1 MGHHSTSDDSYAYR
15 ARSEVEDRKR
25 IDNPIS
31 RFKLFLESRGWWNEE
46 EEEVLKTRLKNDVM
60 VAFKKAESMKR
71 NKLGELFTDVYGG
84 EEPWNVVGVWS
95 HLRLPINLKFMIIFS
110 LQREQREEL
119 ASLLKKYGDKWEPW
133 RNELAR
139 FKDNGDDV
147 IAQAKWFILAVQ
159 FIIM

>member
-46 EEEVLKTRLKNDVM
+46 EEEALKTRLKNDVM

-84 EEPWNVVGVWS
+84 EEPWNIVRVSS
-95 HLRLPINLKFMIIFS
+95 HVSSLSLKLTTFCF

-119 ASLLKKYGDKWEPW
+119 AGLLKKYGDAWEPW

-139 FKDNGDDV
+139 FKYKGADV
-147 IAQAKWFILAVQ
+147 IAQAK
-159 FIIM
+159 

>member
-95 HLRLPINLKFMIIFS
+95 HLRLPFNLKFMIIFS
-110 LQREQREEL
+110 WQREQREEL